1 MVDNRSAGF
10 FGIGGSFNFKSGD
23 ISGTAAKTQDDK
35 MGQGGEYFAQQ
46 KKSEEEENS
55 DSQKYTD
62 RSAVLRATLNSLA
75 MMNVANVINSRKKA
89 LEEQRERDKQRANNE
104 EEKQEQAEQKLEEEF
119 YNIAREIFKI
129 PQKATFNVNI
139 IAHLYLIANE
149 KQEHQGCFCFAVPVY
164 VSSI

>member
-89 LEEQRERDKQRANNE
+89 LEEQRERDKQRANNK

-119 YNIAREIFKI
+119 YNIAREMKED
-129 PQKATFNVNI
+129 K
-139 IAHLYLIANE
+139 
-149 KQEHQGCFCFAVPVY
+149 
-164 VSSI
+164 

>member
-46 KKSEEEENS
+46 RREDDDENQ

-62 RSAVLRATLNSLA
+62 RSAQLRATLNSLA
-75 MMNVANVINSRKKA
+75 MMNVANVINARKKA
-89 LEEQRERDKQRANNE
+89 MEEQRERDRNSA
-104 EEKQEQAEQKLEEEF
+104 EKNKRENAEKELEEEF
-119 YNIAREIFKI
+119 YNIARELKDD
-129 PQKATFNVNI
+129 
-139 IAHLYLIANE
+139 NE
-149 KQEHQGCFCFAVPVY
+149 K
-164 VSSI
+164 S

>member
-46 KKSEEEENS
+46 KNAEDEENQ

-62 RSAVLRATLNSLA
+62 RSAQLRATLNSLA
-75 MMNVANVINSRKKA
+75 MMNVANVINARKKA
-89 LEEQRERDKQRANNE
+89 LEKQKEREKNSGSNKDDKQENA
-104 EEKQEQAEQKLEEEF
+104 EKKLEEEF
-119 YNIAREIFKI
+119 YNLARELKEDDN
-129 PQKATFNVNI
+129 K
-139 IAHLYLIANE
+139 
-149 KQEHQGCFCFAVPVY
+149 
-164 VSSI
+164 

>member
-46 KKSEEEENS
+46 KREDEEENN

-62 RSAVLRATLNSLA
+62 RSAQLRATLNSLA
-75 MMNVANVINSRKKA
+75 MMNVANVINARKKA
-89 LEEQRERDKQRANNE
+89 LEEQKEREKNSRNDKDEQ
-104 EEKQEQAEQKLEEEF
+104 KQENAEKELEEEF
-119 YNIAREIFKI
+119 YNLARELKEDD
-129 PQKATFNVNI
+129 K
-139 IAHLYLIANE
+139 
-149 KQEHQGCFCFAVPVY
+149 
-164 VSSI
+164 

>member
-46 KKSEEEENS
+46 KREEDEENQ
-55 DSQKYTD
+55 DSHKYTD
-62 RSAVLRATLNSLA
+62 RSAQLRATLNSLA

-89 LEEQRERDKQRANNE
+89 LEEQKEREKNSQKLSKE
-104 EEKQEQAEQKLEEEF
+104 ENAELELEEEF
-119 YNIAREIFKI
+119 YNIA
-129 PQKATFNVNI
+129 
-139 IAHLYLIANE
+139 NE
-149 KQEHQGCFCFAVPVY
+149 LKKDNDK
-164 VSSI
+164 

>member
-46 KKSEEEENS
+46 KREEDEENQ

-62 RSAVLRATLNSLA
+62 RSAQLRATLNSLA
-75 MMNVANVINSRKKA
+75 MMNVANVINARKKA
-89 LEEQRERDKQRANNE
+89 LEEQKEREKSSKNLSKE
-104 EEKQEQAEQKLEEEF
+104 ENAELELEEEF
-119 YNIAREIFKI
+119 YNIANEIK
-129 PQKATFNVNI
+129 KDNN
-139 IAHLYLIANE
+139 
-149 KQEHQGCFCFAVPVY
+149 K
-164 VSSI
+164 

>member
-46 KKSEEEENS
+46 KREDDDENQ

-62 RSAVLRATLNSLA
+62 RSAQLRATLNSLA

-89 LEEQRERDKQRANNE
+89 LEEQKERERERNSQKLSKE
-104 EEKQEQAEQKLEEEF
+104 ENAELELEEEF
-119 YNIAREIFKI
+119 YNIAKEIK
-129 PQKATFNVNI
+129 KDNN
-139 IAHLYLIANE
+139 
-149 KQEHQGCFCFAVPVY
+149 K
-164 VSSI
+164 

>member
-46 KKSEEEENS
+46 KQAEEGEAS

-89 LEEQRERDKQRANNE
+89 LEEQRERDRQKNSQE
-104 EEKQEQAEQKLEEEF
+104 ENKKENAEQELEEEF
-119 YNIAREIFKI
+119 YNIAREMKED
-129 PQKATFNVNI
+129 K
-139 IAHLYLIANE
+139 
-149 KQEHQGCFCFAVPVY
+149 
-164 VSSI
+164 

>member
-46 KKSEEEENS
+46 KQSEEDENQ

-62 RSAVLRATLNSLA
+62 RSAQLRATLNSLA
-75 MMNVANVINSRKKA
+75 MMNVANVINARKKA
-89 LEEQRERDKQRANNE
+89 LEEQKEREKNSSNPIKDKRKNA
-104 EEKQEQAEQKLEEEF
+104 EKELEQEF
-119 YNIAREIFKI
+119 YNL
-129 PQKATFNVNI
+129 
-139 IAHLYLIANE
+139 AHELKE
-149 KQEHQGCFCFAVPVY
+149 DEE
-164 VSSI
+164 

>member
-46 KKSEEEENS
+46 KQAEEEEAS

-89 LEEQRERDKQRANNE
+89 LEEQRERDRQKNSQE
-104 EEKQEQAEQKLEEEF
+104 ENKKENAEQELEEEF
-119 YNIAREIFKI
+119 YNIAREMKEN
-129 PQKATFNVNI
+129 K
-139 IAHLYLIANE
+139 
-149 KQEHQGCFCFAVPVY
+149 
-164 VSSI
+164 